1 MGSANPRLLWSSPVR
16 LGAFWGLTLVVTIIL
31 QAMTAQVSIV
41 TTLAIIGEAM
51 SGNIERMS
59 TREFAFTL
67 ADLIVVIAAALALS
81 FYVFHA
87 LLVSASIGAA
97 RRRIAAALALNG
109 GPGFLASRNALRSE
123 IGAHPIIGDAWKTFD
138 DTLVLPD
145 FTDEPVRF
153 STRAAS
159 ILNISVAR
167 ERLSGLKMMTSIP
180 GYFVGIG
187 LLLTFFGLV
196 LALNEAAAG
205 TTSNEIGAMRV
216 ATARLLQVATF
227 KFSTSIAGLGASI
240 VLSILFRA
248 YTIMIEGAFEKLCRT
263 VESELVYASPQAAT
277 VDMNRHIAAQ
287 LRELRDMNGPGFGGT
302 LANALAPALQLAL
315 NDAMQPL
322 TAALKETVSRL
333 DDASRSGIEEML
345 RHFLEGVRGGAGT
358 ELREL
363 GENLKTLQATLDRT
377 QQSLSGS
384 GLDFAQRMS
393 ETSHHLNDLIM
404 RAGSTIGASAETSSA
419 KLNEM
424 VGAMHALFERANGR
438 IEADLASAASGA
450 SERIEAAMGAVFAR
464 LEGQIAQ
471 IQAGLGGFQNGMAAQ
486 LDESRQRSLEAQ
498 ESTLQMV
505 DQAAAAAA
513 NVLRDGFATVIAGIN
528 AEVDRMVQSMRIA
541 EMAMVAQA
549 NAVKDAT
556 SQSKAVAEAFGTT
569 AQLVRTASEP
579 LIQSGDRVVGAT
591 NRMAESIAQTVTAFN
606 DSQRAARTLSDN
618 LTSHVDR
625 LTEIWSGYESRFG
638 AVDADL
644 ANALVRLSEETRRQ
658 LDILATHTV
667 AIDKGLALAV
677 DKLSGHVAGIA
688 EGAGDLAESVELLR
702 TSLVAR
708 AAE

>member
-1 MGSANPRLLWSSPVR
+1 MGSASARLFWSSPVR
-16 LGAFWGLTLVVTIIL
+16 LAAFWGLTLGLTLIL
-31 QAMTAQVSIV
+31 QAFTAQVSIV
-41 TTLAIIGEAM
+41 QALAIIGEAV
-51 SGNIERMS
+51 SGNVERMAS
-59 TREFAFTL
+59 RDFAFTL
-67 ADLIVVIAAALALS
+67 AALIVDIAAALAIS
-81 FYVFHA
+81 FFLLHA
-87 LLVSASIGAA
+87 VLVSATIGAA
-97 RRRIAAALALNG
+97 QRRVASASLANG
-109 GPGFLASRNALRSE
+109 GPGFLAARRMLRSE
-123 IGAHPIIGDAWKTFD
+123 LGAHPIIGDAWRTFD
-138 DTLVLPD
+138 DTLVMPD
-145 FTDEPVRF
+145 FADEPLRF

-159 ILNISVAR
+159 VLNVSVAR
-167 ERLSGLKMMTSIP
+167 DRLAGLKMMPSIP

-227 KFSTSIAGLGASI
+227 KFATSIAGLGASI

-263 VESELVYASPQAAT
+263 VERELIFASPQAAT
-277 VDMNRHIAAQ
+277 IEMNRTLSAQ
-287 LRELRDMNGPGFGGT
+287 LRELRSLNGPGFGGN
-302 LANALAPALQLAL
+302 LAEALAPALQLAL

-322 TAALKETVSRL
+322 SAALKETVARL
-333 DDASRSGIEEML
+333 DDASRSGVEEML
-345 RHFLEGVRGGAGT
+345 KRFLEGVRGGAGT
-358 ELREL
+358 EMREL
-363 GENLKTLQATLDRT
+363 GENLRTLQATLDRT

-384 GLDFAQRMS
+384 GLDFSQRMA
-393 ETSHHLNDLIM
+393 ETANQLNDLIV
-404 RAGSTIGASAETSSA
+404 RAGSAIGVSAETSSA

-424 VGAMHALFERANGR
+424 VSAMHALFERANGR
-438 IEADLASAASGA
+438 IEADLANAAGGA
-450 SERIEAAMGAVFAR
+450 SARLEAAMGAVFTR
-464 LEGQIAQ
+464 LEAQIAQ
-471 IQAGLGGFQNGMAAQ
+471 MQSGLGGFQAGMAEQ
-486 LDESRQRSLEAQ
+486 LEESRQRTIVAQ
-498 ESTLQMV
+498 ESTLTMV

-513 NVLRDGFATVIAGIN
+513 SVLKNGFASVIESIN
-528 AEVDRMVQSMRIA
+528 TEVDRMIQSMRVA

-549 NAVKDAT
+549 GAVKDAT
-556 SQSKAVAEAFGTT
+556 TQSRAVAEAFGAT

-591 NRMAESIAQTVTAFN
+591 NRMAESMTQTVTAFSE
-606 DSQRAARTLSDN
+606 SQQAARTLADN
-618 LTSHVDR
+618 LTHHVDR

-644 ANALVRLSEETRRQ
+644 GMALVRLSEETRRQ
-658 LDILATHTV
+658 LDILAMHTV